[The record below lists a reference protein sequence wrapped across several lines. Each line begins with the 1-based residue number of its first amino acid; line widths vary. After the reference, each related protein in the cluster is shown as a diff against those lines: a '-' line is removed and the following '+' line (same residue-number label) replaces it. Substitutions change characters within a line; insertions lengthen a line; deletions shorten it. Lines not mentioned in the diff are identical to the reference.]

1 MGATGETVMLCHRS
15 LPTLGPAHLSSPSP
29 VDTSESLDPL
39 DLTRLTRLLGFRLT
53 RVELRIRRIF
63 VECVQ
68 SFDLKPVDFSVLVL
82 VDANP
87 GTNQRLLCEA
97 LDVSPPNLAIVIAR
111 LVKRRLLRQVRGR
124 QDRRMQHLHLTAAG
138 KALLEQ
144 AESRVRQMD
153 AALTDALSK
162 TQSASLLRALDL
174 LARIDVELS

>member
-1 MGATGETVMLCHRS
+1 MLCHPPF
-15 LPTLGPAHLSSPSP
+15 PTLGPAHLSSPP
-29 VDTSESLDPL
+29 PADPSESLDPL
-39 DLTRLTRLLGFRLT
+39 DLSRLTCLLGFRMT
-53 RVELRIRRIF
+53 RAELRIRRIF

-124 QDRRMQHLHLTAAG
+124 QDRRMQHLHLTATG
-138 KALLEQ
+138 KTLLEQ
-144 AESRVRQMD
+144 AEGRVQRME
-153 AALTDALSK
+153 AALTNALSK
-162 TQSASLLRALDL
+162 SQSGSLLRALDL
-174 LARIDVELS
+174 LSRVEIDPS